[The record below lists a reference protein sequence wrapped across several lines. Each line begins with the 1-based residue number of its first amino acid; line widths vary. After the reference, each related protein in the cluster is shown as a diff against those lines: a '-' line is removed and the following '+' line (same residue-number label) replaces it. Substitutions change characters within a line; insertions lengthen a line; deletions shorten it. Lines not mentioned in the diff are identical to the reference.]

1 MRILEE
7 FTYFLFLIFS
17 NDKLSMRD
25 KGRRGWF
32 VASLRRF
39 ASFIWTRNTKSL
51 TKLRL
56 TLKKG
61 RKWRNRWKRNFK
73 KTILFFFQEIV
84 FMSFIQF

>member
-1 MRILEE
+1 
-7 FTYFLFLIFS
+7 
-17 NDKLSMRD
+17 MRD

-56 TLKKG
+56 TLKKEENG
-61 RKWRNRWKRNFK
+61 GIVGKEISKKQYYFFFK
-73 KTILFFFQEIV
+73 KSYL
-84 FMSFIQF
+84 

>member
-56 TLKKG
+56 TLKKEENG
-61 RKWRNRWKRNFK
+61 GIVGKEISKKQYYFFFK
-73 KTILFFFQEIV
+73 KSYL
-84 FMSFIQF
+84 

>member
-1 MRILEE
+1 MRISEE

-56 TLKKG
+56 TLKKEENG
-61 RKWRNRWKRNFK
+61 GIVGKEISKKQYYFFFK
-73 KTILFFFQEIV
+73 KSYL
-84 FMSFIQF
+84 